1 MIEDSDSDGGEFDL
15 ETPAPPA
22 TKAEGSKPTPATEA
36 APEAAPEAAAAP
48 SATLAKPEP
57 KSSEVA
63 KKPSAGTLFS
73 PKPKAK
79 PASSSSATLPAAEGA
94 EAEKAAASAAALAV
108 VSKKDTSS
116 ELEGKPV
123 PYALLCDAFHEI
135 EQITGRLQI
144 TATMTTLFAEV
155 RGNGAFRGVVF
166 SGDTIRYTNAY
177 LCSNTHLHGP
187 TTNLITFSCLQVIAQ
202 NPADLEPAL
211 FLASNRVAPP
221 HANVILG
228 IGEALITKCIVQTF
242 GRTSKAVKEAYDE
255 EGDLGIVAESSRS
268 SQKQLSFA
276 AKPKPLLLAHI
287 LKALRTIAET
297 EGEKSGDRKIA
308 IIQKL
313 LRDCKGNEARY
324 IVRALQ
330 GKLRIGLA
338 ETTVLIAL
346 AHAVVASPPPVEDAK
361 NAAADSSASKH
372 LSAEVRRDF

>member
-1 MIEDSDSDGGEFDL
+1 M
-15 ETPAPPA
+15 
-22 TKAEGSKPTPATEA
+22 
-36 APEAAPEAAAAP
+36 
-48 SATLAKPEP
+48 
-57 KSSEVA
+57 
-63 KKPSAGTLFS
+63 
-73 PKPKAK
+73 
-79 PASSSSATLPAAEGA
+79 
-94 EAEKAAASAAALAV
+94 
-108 VSKKDTSS
+108 
-116 ELEGKPV
+116 
-123 PYALLCDAFHEI
+123 
-135 EQITGRLQI
+135 
-144 TATMTTLFAEV
+144 
-155 RGNGAFRGVVF
+155 
-166 SGDTIRYTNAY
+166 
-177 LCSNTHLHGP
+177 
-187 TTNLITFSCLQVIAQ
+187 
-202 NPADLEPAL
+202 
-211 FLASNRVAPP
+211 ASNRVAPP

-346 AHAVVASPPPVEDAK
+346 AHAVVASPPPAEDAT
-361 NAAADSSASKH
+361 NAAADSSASEH
-372 LSAEVRRDF
+372 LSAEVIRDLENNETLKCVVLQL